1 MDSQGNKI
9 NALSVGSVSAMDKID
24 VSSILQPSDLFG
36 KEILPECT
44 FESEY
49 GKLKFNAVF
58 VPDFSNDK
66 IELELLTRQFDDIKA
81 FIKEEDLLK
90 KSAIAKKISEKVYSH
105 VSELINKG
113 VIQYWCNEKCGFR
126 NILHTN
132 VSFRLFEEG
141 KCLDYAICQEFRYS
155 SPDEFNSGILSYNSR
170 PVKHPLMY
178 GAGVYIIAMKK
189 ALKPSN
195 QCSKWIRKISEKIL
209 FAGLPKH
216 NYLSWAFCNASF
228 NNELLSFI
236 LEKIAPGWD

>member
-1 MDSQGNKI
+1 MDSQGNQI
-9 NALSVGSVSAMDKID
+9 NSSSVGSASAMDKID

-49 GKLKFNAVF
+49 GKLKFKAV
-58 VPDFSNDK
+58 VIPDFSNDK

-81 FIKEEDLLK
+81 FIKETDLLK
-90 KSAIAKKISEKVYSH
+90 KSSIAKQISEKVLLH
-105 VSELINKG
+105 VSELINKN
-113 VIQYWCNEKCGFR
+113 VIQYWAYEKCDFR
-126 NILHTN
+126 NILRAN
-132 VSFRLFEEG
+132 ISFRLFEEG
-141 KCLDYAICQEFRYS
+141 KFLDYSICQEFRYS
-155 SPDEFNSGILSYNSR
+155 SPDEFNSGILSYNTR

-178 GAGVYIIAMKK
+178 GAGVYIISMKK

-195 QCSKWIRKISEKIL
+195 QCSKWIRKISEKII

-216 NYLSWAFCNASF
+216 NYLTWAFFNASLDK
-228 NNELLSFI
+228 ELLSFI